1 MPGESLVSAHLYGGL
16 NVYTGLRVGNR
27 TLHSAVE
34 GIQGS
39 KRQSSQPNG
48 GIAGFCVTTVVS
60 RSASVAKAQLWGL
73 LVVASYDPN
82 LGSEKR
88 TDERKLVDVEAR
100 QLGGC
105 DG

>member
-1 MPGESLVSAHLYGGL
+1 MSAHLYGGL

-48 GIAGFCVTTVVS
+48 EIGKVLCNDS
-60 RSASVAKAQLWGL
+60 
-73 LVVASYDPN
+73 
-82 LGSEKR
+82 
-88 TDERKLVDVEAR
+88 
-100 QLGGC
+100 GGQKC
-105 DG
+105 